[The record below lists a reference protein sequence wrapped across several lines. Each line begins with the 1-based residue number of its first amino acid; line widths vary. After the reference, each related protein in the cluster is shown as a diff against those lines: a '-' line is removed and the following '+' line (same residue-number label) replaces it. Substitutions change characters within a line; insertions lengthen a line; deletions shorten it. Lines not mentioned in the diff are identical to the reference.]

1 MIRCETCLIALQIAD
16 REDNNCPDCK
26 DYKGRRMIRCNS
38 CMTIFDS
45 DTLNW
50 TTSGQLDETELTIQ
64 EDKDGWFEGCP
75 KCKTDSHLMDLKEIL
90 L

>member
-1 MIRCETCLIALQIAD
+1 MT
-16 REDNNCPDCK
+16 
-26 DYKGRRMIRCNS
+26 RCNN

-50 TTSGQLDETELTIQ
+50 TTGGQLDETELTIQ

-75 KCKTDSHLMDLKEIL
+75 KCKTDSHLMDLEEKKNGT
-90 L
+90 

>member
-1 MIRCETCLIALQIAD
+1 MT
-16 REDNNCPDCK
+16 
-26 DYKGRRMIRCNS
+26 RCNN

-50 TTSGQLDETELTIQ
+50 TTGGQLDGTELTIQ

-75 KCKTDSHLMDLKEIL
+75 KCKTDSYLMDIPVVDEDYGCVVGQHQDYYSPIFHKE
-90 L
+90 

>member
-1 MIRCETCLIALQIAD
+1 
-16 REDNNCPDCK
+16 
-26 DYKGRRMIRCNS
+26 
-38 CMTIFDS
+38 MTIFGS

-75 KCKTDSHLMDLKEIL
+75 KCKTDSHLMDLEEKESNL
-90 L
+90 MDKYRDVGMSPSDFM

>member
-1 MIRCETCLIALQIAD
+1 MIKC
-16 REDNNCPDCK
+16 NN
-26 DYKGRRMIRCNS
+26 

-50 TTSGQLDETELTIQ
+50 TTGGQLDETELTIQ

-75 KCKTDSHLMDLKEIL
+75 KCKTDSYLMDIPVVEVRVLRSDRRL
-90 L
+90 

>member
-1 MIRCETCLIALQIAD
+1 
-16 REDNNCPDCK
+16 
-26 DYKGRRMIRCNS
+26 
-38 CMTIFDS
+38 MTIFDS